1 MKAPDMGEE
10 EVLFLDD
17 CFVMAGG
24 NEDACFVTS
33 VFDLNCYVI
42 LHCP

>member
-10 EVLFLDD
+10 EDLFIVCSVL
-17 CFVMAGG
+17 ASG

-33 VFDLNCYVI
+33 VIDF
-42 LHCP
+42 

>member
-10 EVLFLDD
+10 EVMFFD

-24 NEDACFVTS
+24 NEDACFVNS
-33 VFDLNCYVI
+33 IFDF
-42 LHCP
+42 